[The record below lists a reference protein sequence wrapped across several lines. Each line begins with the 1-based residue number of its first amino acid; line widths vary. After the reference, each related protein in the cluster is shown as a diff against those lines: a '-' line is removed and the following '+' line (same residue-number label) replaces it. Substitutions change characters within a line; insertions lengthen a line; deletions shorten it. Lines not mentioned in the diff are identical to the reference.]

1 MIFCKKKERITMSKE
16 ELLDEL
22 ENGMTVGEL
31 IEKLSKFDKNMLV
44 VNTRCKEKLPV
55 NDVEITKIDYCY
67 DEIISR
73 EVVSIF

>member
-1 MIFCKKKERITMSKE
+1 MSKE

-22 ENGMTVGEL
+22 ENGMTVGKL
-31 IEKLSKFDKNMLV
+31 IEKLSKFDKDLLV

-55 NDVEITKIDYCY
+55 NDVGITKIDYCY